1 MVWHFFFLNNA
12 NVLKL
17 VIFCQTCEYTKT
29 IELCILN
36 GEFYGM

>member
-17 VIFCQTCEYTKT
+17 VIFSQTCEYTKT